1 MLTYTKKDL
10 TLYIRTAFLMTSKIK
25 CIVCW
30 VLRKRDTRSGKMG
43 SLFSSPKTQ
52 TVAEPSVEETEA
64 EAEETTRKKRKK
76 ELSEYTSTL
85 LSDKDK
91 NTILG
96 G

>member
-1 MLTYTKKDL
+1 
-10 TLYIRTAFLMTSKIK
+10 
-25 CIVCW
+25 
-30 VLRKRDTRSGKMG
+30 MG

-85 LSDKDK
+85 LSDKEK